1 MFKERT
7 FPYKGEI
14 ILETREFLYQIK
26 PVRPD
31 FMENQSAE
39 EKNAL
44 ESHFFYLQTLL
55 QEEKLVLAGPC
66 LDASFGIVILQ
77 DVDSEEANQI
87 MNNDPAIVHEIMTG
101 ELFPFRISLLKR

>member
-1 MFKERT
+1 MFKERI

-26 PVRPD
+26 PLRPD

-39 EKNAL
+39 EKNTL
-44 ESHFFYLQTLL
+44 ESHFCYLQNLL
-55 QEEKLVLAGPC
+55 QEGKLVLAGPC
-66 LDASFGIVILQ
+66 LNASFGIVILQ
-77 DVDSEEANQI
+77 DVDNKEATHI

-101 ELFPFRISLLKR
+101 ELFPFRISLLKK